1 MMTATE
7 IRARVRAQPFVPF
20 RIVTSSGRT
29 YDVAHPDLILVGVRE
44 LMIGRP
50 ARRDPI
56 LFEGVDRVAVLH
68 VSALEDLPTDGP
80 SSTKGP
86 APNKPAGN

>member
-29 YDVAHPDLILVGVRE
+29 YDVLHPDLILVGQRE
-44 LMIGRP
+44 LTVGRP
-50 ARRDPI
+50 GRHDQT
-56 LFEGVDRVAVLH
+56 LYEGQDRISVLH
-68 VSALEDLPTDGP
+68 VSALEDLPQANAQSSNGQAP
-80 SSTKGP
+80 SM
-86 APNKPAGN
+86 